1 MLENVTIT
9 PKSSELAALSST
21 ELSKMKEVNG
31 MFALAGSADKNAI
44 RQETLHGRPHLV
56 IPVIALLEGVFHA
69 SNMPFPELM
78 PSGAMMETLESW
90 NGRPV
95 VVDHP
100 SKEGFLI
107 SANSPDVHDQEVI
120 GNVFNAV
127 GKSRGSKLF
136 LEAWIDLEKVKKLG
150 DRFSKSVER
159 LQAGEE
165 VEVSTG
171 FSARSFFLE
180 GSFEGKSFER
190 VISHIEPDHL
200 ALLSEGSKGAF
211 SWESGAGAPRLNSKR
226 IEGDN
231 KDEEEKKESKFM
243 KLLSEIKDMLT
254 NKKGKE
260 VKKADAIKGL
270 LEAKNSPFKA
280 EDQEYLEGLEEDKL
294 QQILVLASIP
304 ESEEDRKAEI
314 DAAVEKRLKEDKEA
328 ADLKA
333 KEEGKEGKDKL
344 NLEEGNKEGNKEGD
358 KNEMTFEELM
368 SKAPKDIKETFQQG
382 LSAFKEKKD
391 SLIVGLIANDKCD
404 FTKESLEAM
413 EMSMLENLAKMVTPV
428 DYSGSA
434 GAYFNRENTQ
444 TQIADE
450 PPALDF
456 SKNN

>member
-1 MLENVTIT
+1 MSLED
-9 PKSSELAALSST
+9 
-21 ELSKMKEVNG
+21 KERQEFTSAG
-31 MFALAGSADKNAI
+31 MFSLRGTADNNAI
-44 RQETLHGRPHLV
+44 RHETLHDRPHIV
-56 IPVIALLEGVFHA
+56 IPVIALVEGVCHA
-69 SNMPFPELM
+69 SNIPFPEFM
-78 PSGAMMETLESW
+78 PAGAMLETLESW
-90 NGRPV
+90 NGRPI

-120 GNVFNAV
+120 GNIFNAAP
-127 GKSRGSKLF
+127 KKRGTKLF
-136 LEAWIDLEKVKKLG
+136 MEAWIDLEKVKKLG
-150 DRFSKSVER
+150 GKFSSAIQR
-159 LQAGEE
+159 LEAGEE

-180 GSFEGKSFER
+180 SSFEGKDYER

-200 ALLSEGSKGAF
+200 ALLSKGSKGAF

-270 LEAKNSPFKA
+270 LETKNSPFKA

-314 DAAVEKRLKEDKEA
+314 DAAVEEGVAAALKEKE
-328 ADLKA
+328 
-333 KEEGKEGKDKL
+333 GEGKDKEDL
-344 NLEEGNKEGNKEGD
+344 KLEENSKEGD

-368 SKAPKDIKETFQQG
+368 AKAPKDIKETFQQG

-391 SLIVGLIANDKCD
+391 SLITGLIANDKCD
-404 FTKESLEAM
+404 FSKESLDAM
-413 EMSMLENLAKMVTPV
+413 EMPMLENLAKMVTPV
-428 DYSGSA
+428 DYSGAPGS
-434 GAYFNRENTQ
+434 YFNRANAKV
-444 TQIADE
+444 QIADE
-450 PPALDF
+450 PPALNF
-456 SKNN
+456 PKNN